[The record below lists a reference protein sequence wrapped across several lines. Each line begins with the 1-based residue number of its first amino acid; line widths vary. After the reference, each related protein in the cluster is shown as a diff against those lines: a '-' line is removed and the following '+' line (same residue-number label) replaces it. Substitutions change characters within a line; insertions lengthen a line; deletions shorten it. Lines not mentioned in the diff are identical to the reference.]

1 MSSSLPVLPTISTAC
16 IVISAILVGF
26 GVWQVKKGN
35 IKVHEKLMFWAA
47 VFAVVFFIIYASRTL
62 FIGNT
67 AFGGPES
74 IKIYYTIFLISHITL
89 ATIGAIMGI
98 ISLYYGFKGKIE
110 KHRKIA
116 PPTSIIWMVNA
127 VAGVTV
133 YLLLYVIYEGG
144 KTTSVFKAIIGS

>member
-1 MSSSLPVLPTISTAC
+1 MNSPVPILPTISTAC

-26 GVWQVKKGN
+26 GVWQVKKKN
-35 IKVHEKLMFWAA
+35 LETHRKLMFWAA
-47 VFAVVFFIIYASRTL
+47 VFAIVFFVIYASRTL

-67 AFGGPES
+67 AFGGPDS
-74 IKIYYTIFLISHITL
+74 LKMYYTIFLISHITL

-98 ISLYYGFKGKIE
+98 ISLYYGYKNNLV

-127 VAGVTV
+127 VAGVIV

-144 KTTSVFKAIIGS
+144 ETTSVFKAIINS

>member
-1 MSSSLPVLPTISTAC
+1 MSGSLHILPTISTSC

-35 IKVHEKLMFWAA
+35 INLHQKLMFWAA
-47 VFAVVFFIIYASRTL
+47 IFAIVFFIIYASRTL

-67 AFGGPES
+67 SFGGPDS

-89 ATIGAIMGI
+89 ATIGAVMGI
-98 ISLYYGFKGKIE
+98 FSLYYGYKGKIE

-116 PPTSIIWMVNA
+116 PPTSVIWMVNA

-144 KTTSVFKAIIGS
+144 ETTSLLKAILGS